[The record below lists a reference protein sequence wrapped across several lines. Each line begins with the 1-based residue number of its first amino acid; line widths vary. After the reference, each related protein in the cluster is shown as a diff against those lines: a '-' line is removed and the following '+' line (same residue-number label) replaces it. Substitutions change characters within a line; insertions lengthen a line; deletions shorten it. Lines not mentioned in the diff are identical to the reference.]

1 MRFNEPVREGKFLKR
16 YKRFF
21 ADIDCG
27 GKVITAMVPNTGSLK
42 TCLFE
47 RAECIFTENDN
58 PERKLKATLQF
69 LKTPTGWVGVNTSIT
84 NGLVF
89 EAWESGCIAGWTSF
103 KAAKREFK
111 ISKESRLDLVLATDA
126 GALALL
132 AASGTGKAKAKSSPI
147 TLDTVPPSRR
157 DQILFV
163 EIKNVSLCEGGVTRF
178 PDAVTTRG
186 QKHLRDLMDL
196 KAKGFG
202 AEIVFVVQ
210 REDAKSFSP
219 ADDIDSE
226 YGRLL
231 REAIASGV
239 KARVLTCS
247 IDPLGGVQVTGREL
261 PINID

>member
-1 MRFNEPVREGKFLKR
+1 
-16 YKRFF
+16 
-21 ADIDCG
+21 
-27 GKVITAMVPNTGSLK
+27 MVPNTGSLK

-47 RAECIFTENDN
+47 RADCIFTENDN

-69 LKTPTGWVGVNTSIT
+69 LKTPTGWVGVNTGIT
-84 NGLVF
+84 NGLVY
-89 EAWESGCIAGWTSF
+89 EAWESGRIGDWTPF

-111 ISKESRLDLVLATDA
+111 ISKESRLDLVLATDTE
-126 GALALL
+126 ALDLITPSA
-132 AASGTGKAKAKSSPI
+132 TAKQKDKSSPI
-147 TLDTVPPSRR
+147 TLDTVSQSRR

-163 EIKNVSLCEGGVTRF
+163 EIKNVSLCEGGVARF

-202 AEIVFVVQ
+202 AEICFVVQ

-219 ADDIDSE
+219 ADEIDPE

-247 IDPLGGVQVTGREL
+247 IDPLSGVHIAGDQL
-261 PINID
+261 PLSESSAIQKGLLES